1 MDEKHLDD
9 NSRKNRANTTED
21 IKKTSSEQR
30 RNELMYEKWIYN
42 LQTSDYQQ
50 KKQLTSKNYKTMQ

>member
-21 IKKTSSEQR
+21 IKKTSSEQG

-42 LQTSDYQQ
+42 LQISDYQQ